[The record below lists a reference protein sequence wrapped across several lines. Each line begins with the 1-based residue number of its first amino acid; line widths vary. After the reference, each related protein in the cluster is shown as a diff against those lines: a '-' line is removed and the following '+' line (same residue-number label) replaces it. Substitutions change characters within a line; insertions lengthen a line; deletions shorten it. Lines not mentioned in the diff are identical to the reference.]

1 MNAGRLV
8 IVLGV
13 ALAAS
18 LPGFA
23 RAAGEIDALVE
34 QVRKETAQEAHHGAE
49 RRARF
54 LEQQQQQQALLQQTR
69 KERDSLNRDA
79 DRLRAEYEANENEIA
94 SRREALEKA
103 SAELGDLFAVVRQA
117 ALAANNVVEGSMV
130 SVQFPD
136 RAGTLTR
143 LGKSER
149 TPSLEDIRSIW
160 LASLTEISEAGKVT
174 RLAAPVI
181 TGEGDEQPLEV
192 LRVGV
197 HTAAADGWFL
207 RYLPEAQKFV
217 VLRRQPPMRFRSMA
231 ADLQEA
237 QEGVLAVPLDPS
249 KGAILA
255 LLVQTPDL
263 REQIA
268 QGGAIGY
275 IILLLGAIGL
285 VIVIERFVALGIARR
300 GIDRSAR
307 DENDRGGGQN
317 ALARLRKL
325 VAGAGQM
332 GADALG
338 IQLDEQ
344 MALESARL
352 QRGLATVAVLAAVS
366 PLLGLLGTVTGMI
379 QTFQSITLFGTGDPK
394 LMSGGIS
401 EALITTQLGLSV
413 AIPLVLLHSLLTGR
427 ANAVIDTLGKH
438 ASELYARHVAG

>member
-1 MNAGRLV
+1 MKARDLMLLAV
-8 IVLGV
+8 
-13 ALAAS
+13 LAAV
-18 LPGFA
+18 LPGPSMA
-23 RAAGEIDALVE
+23 AAGDIDELIE
-34 QVRKETAQEAHHGAE
+34 QVRREATQELRYGKEREQ
-49 RRARF
+49 RF
-54 LEQQQQQQALLQQTR
+54 LEEQQRQQALLQQAR
-69 KERDSLNRDA
+69 KERDALNREA
-79 DRLRAEYEANENEIA
+79 DLLRARYESNEKEILA
-94 SRREALEKA
+94 HREALAEA

-117 ALAANNVVEGSMV
+117 ALAANNVVETSMV
-130 SVQFPD
+130 SAQHPD
-136 RAGTLTR
+136 RTALLTR

-149 TPSLEDIRSIW
+149 TPSLDDIRSIW
-160 LASLTEISEAGKVT
+160 LAALTEISEAGKVVT
-174 RLAAPVI
+174 LEVPVI
-181 TGEGDEQPLEV
+181 TGEGDERPLPV

-197 HTAAADGWFL
+197 HTATSDGRFL

-217 VLRRQPPMRFRSMA
+217 ELRRQPPARYRSMA

-237 QEGVLAVPLDPS
+237 DDGIRAVPLDPS

-263 REQIA
+263 QEQVA
-268 QGGAIGY
+268 QGGVIGY
-275 IILLLGAIGL
+275 IILLLGLVGL
-285 VIVIERFVALGIARR
+285 VIVAERFVGLWLAGRRIGRAAAAGDDAVGEDNALG
-300 GIDRSAR
+300 
-307 DENDRGGGQN
+307 
-317 ALARLRKL
+317 RLRKV
-325 VAGAGQM
+325 VAGPDRQ

-338 IQLDEQ
+338 VQLDEQ